1 MSKADFTRPRRQ
13 GTSEP
18 PADQPPPLDLWRRP
32 AHVASLGI
40 FLILLIAALSLARPI
55 LLPAVSAFVLM
66 LMLGPLSAHAERL
79 GVPNVATAIALWLL
93 VLVVFYGV
101 LLLLAAPVVEWIG
114 RAPDIGRSIEQ
125 KIHVIDAP
133 LGALQQLRN
142 ALLPGDSHGSLGVD
156 IAAFVRPLVD
166 IVVPGIGQMLVFFGT
181 LFFMLLGRGHIRRT
195 LVGSFRSRDAK
206 LQVLKILN
214 EAEHDLTSYLSTI
227 AAINFCVGIGAGIIA
242 YGTGMPDPIAWAVLG
257 FILNFIPYIGALL
270 MEAALFLVGLVVFP
284 TITHALIAPLLYL
297 VMGTLEG
304 HFITPSIMGH
314 RLTLHPLTV
323 FLSLIFWTWLW
334 GPVGA
339 FLAVPLLILGL
350 VVTEHLL
357 PSDEPALPE

>member
-1 MSKADFTRPRRQ
+1 MPCRGRGFGRLIGREQGGAGVKGNLSARRPLSGATRSSNMSKADFTRPRRQ

-79 GVPNVATAIALWLL
+79 GVPNVATDIALWLL

-101 LLLLAAPVVEWIG
+101 ILLLAAPAVEWIG

-166 IVVPGIGQMLVFFGT
+166 IVVPGIGQMLVFLGT

-214 EAEHDLTSYLSTI
+214 EAEHD
-227 AAINFCVGIGAGIIA
+227 
-242 YGTGMPDPIAWAVLG
+242 
-257 FILNFIPYIGALL
+257 
-270 MEAALFLVGLVVFP
+270 
-284 TITHALIAPLLYL
+284 
-297 VMGTLEG
+297 
-304 HFITPSIMGH
+304 
-314 RLTLHPLTV
+314 
-323 FLSLIFWTWLW
+323 
-334 GPVGA
+334 
-339 FLAVPLLILGL
+339 
-350 VVTEHLL
+350 
-357 PSDEPALPE
+357 